1 MNQRRRK
8 PKKSLRTLL
17 MLWFLLFSVVPLAF
31 ITGYSLV
38 KYQQAI
44 DQELSQ
50 RLKANSREIGVII
63 GDFQSGLLAQARQL
77 ANDSN
82 LIFHMSKNEFSA
94 ARQLAEERMRSH
106 YAHRLWLHNRDG
118 RLEVALYRD
127 EEGKIQRRPN
137 IEGGPVELK
146 GEFLEK
152 AQAKEVL
159 TLVDFRSQKD
169 GEGKVVTQSVDL
181 TVFLTLKNSKGRT
194 VGYLEEVISLDEGF
208 RLGLKNRLNLEVF
221 FIEKAG
227 DEVFSSNQDLKM
239 YKANFFR
246 NLLEGGTS
254 AYFDLVIQDVP
265 HGFRIHP
272 ITWGD
277 IEFYIGIGASKSAA
291 RAILQNVNYAFFSV
305 VGAIILLLVVLSLIS
320 SKIMLRPLYELL
332 DALQSMDVN
341 KGNIEIQNA
350 GDTEL
355 GLLAESFNDM
365 SQRVYRA
372 QSELKAKV
380 DELEKANLEI
390 RDTQTKLVH
399 TAKMA
404 SLGQLVAGIAH
415 ELNNPIGFIYSNMSH
430 LSDYSNKLV
439 GLVQTA
445 EKSPQ
450 RLKEEMAKVDF
461 EYIVEDLPKLIRSC
475 EDGARRTRDIVVG
488 LRSFSRLEEAQIKEV
503 DVREGLEDT
512 LKLLTGEFKNRIKIT
527 KDFAEVPLINCYP
540 SQLNQVF
547 MNILSNAGQAIEG
560 EGEIRITTGVVDAD
574 RVFVAIRD
582 SGKGM
587 SQATIEKIFDPFFTT
602 KSLGRGTGLG
612 LSISYG
618 IVEKHGGE
626 IQVESEPGSG
636 TQFKIILPIAGP
648 PASAKA

>member
-1 MNQRRRK
+1 
-8 PKKSLRTLL
+8 

-118 RLEVALYRD
+118 RLEIALYRD

-146 GEFLEK
+146 SEFLEK
-152 AQAKEVL
+152 AQAKDVL

-181 TVFLTLKNSKGRT
+181 TVFLTLRNSKGRT

-320 SKIMLRPLYELL
+320 SRIMLRPLYELL

-355 GLLAESFNDM
+355 GLLAESFNEM

-372 QSELKAKV
+372 QSDLKAKV

-439 GLVQTA
+439 GLVQLA

-450 RLKEEMAKVDF
+450 KLKEEMAKVDF
-461 EYIVEDLPKLIRSC
+461 EYMVEDLPKLIRSC

-503 DVREGLEDT
+503 DVRDGLEDT
-512 LKLLTGEFKNRIKIT
+512 LRLLTGEFKNRIKIT

-560 EGEIRITTGVVDAD
+560 EGEIRIATGVVDAD
-574 RVFVAIRD
+574 RIFVSIRD

-587 SQATIEKIFDPFFTT
+587 SHATIEKIFDPFFTT

-626 IQVESEPGSG
+626 IQVESEPGNG

-648 PASAKA
+648 PS

>member
-1 MNQRRRK
+1 MNQKRRK

-38 KYQQAI
+38 KYEQAI

-63 GDFQSGLLAQARQL
+63 SDFETGLLSQARQL

-82 LIFHMSKNEFSA
+82 LIFHMSKNGFSA
-94 ARQLAEERMRSH
+94 ARQLAQERMRSH
-106 YAHRLWLHNRDG
+106 YAHRLWLHNREG

-127 EEGKIQRRPN
+127 EDGKIQRRPN

-146 GEFLEK
+146 GEFLDRVKEK
-152 AQAKEVL
+152 DEL

-169 GEGKVVTQSVDL
+169 GEGRVVTQSVDL
-181 TVFLTLKNSKGRT
+181 TVFLKLKNSKGRT

-208 RLGLKNRLNLEVF
+208 RSGLKNRLNLEVF
-221 FIEKAG
+221 FFEKQG
-227 DEVFSSNQDLKM
+227 EEVFSSHTDLRF

-246 NLLEGGTS
+246 DYLDDTTS

-265 HGFRIHP
+265 YGFRIHP
-272 ITWGD
+272 VYWGD
-277 IEFYIGIGASKSAA
+277 TEFYIGLGASKSAS

-305 VGAIILLLVVLSLIS
+305 VGAIILLLVVLSVIS

-332 DALQSMDVN
+332 NALQSMDVN
-341 KGNIEIQNA
+341 KGKIEIQNA
-350 GDTEL
+350 GETEL
-355 GLLAESFNDM
+355 GLLAESFNEM

-372 QSELKAKV
+372 QQDLKGKV
-380 DELEKANLEI
+380 EELEQANAEI
-390 RDTQTKLVH
+390 RETQARLVH

-430 LSDYSNKLV
+430 LDDYSNKLV
-439 GLVQTA
+439 GLVQLA
-445 EKSPQ
+445 DKSPNK
-450 RLKEEMAKVDF
+450 LKAEMEKVDF
-461 EYIVEDLPKLIRSC
+461 DYIVEDLPKLIRSC
-475 EDGARRTRDIVVG
+475 EDGARRTRDIVLG

-512 LKLLTGEFKNRIKIT
+512 LKLLTGEFKNRIKIV
-527 KDFAEVPLINCYP
+527 KNFSEVPNINCYP

-560 EGEIRITTGVVDAD
+560 EGEITIETGTVGSDK
-574 RVFVAIRD
+574 VFVIIRD

-587 SQATIEKIFDPFFTT
+587 AQSTIDQIFDPFFTT
-602 KSLGRGTGLG
+602 KSLGKGTGLG

-626 IQVESEPGSG
+626 IQVESELGKG
-636 TQFKIILPIAGP
+636 TQFKIILPVAGP
-648 PASAKA
+648 A